1 MTEKDDCATQAAC
14 EAPKPTTRAAV
25 PPAPL
30 AQRRVADLVDVERG
44 EISREIFVDE
54 AIHQQELNNLFPRA
68 WLFVGHASQVPNPGD
83 YFSSRMGSDPV
94 LLTRDDKGDVFV
106 LLNSCRHRGMKVV
119 RYDEGNTM
127 QFTCPYHAWSY
138 SIDGSLVDVPGDLHG
153 VPHMKSA
160 YQGMLDKVKWGLV
173 RAPRVHNYKGL
184 VFANWD
190 PEAPDFDEYVGEF
203 HWWLDNLADAFD
215 GTEAGTEVFHGV
227 LKWRI
232 KSNWKFVSENF
243 LGDTYH
249 GASTHAS
256 VEAVGIGPGGR
267 GKRRHGERQNQG
279 GFSKGRMK
287 TSFRLGHG
295 ASDNLDYELPYPEFA
310 EPELTEYFDE
320 AWATRA
326 EKLQAEGRPLGG
338 RGPATLFPNMSFAA
352 GFPRSILV
360 AHPISA
366 TETEVWRWFLV
377 DKDAPDFVR
386 EWLREYYMRYGGPAG
401 MTEQDD
407 MENWDYATQA
417 SLGVVARRF
426 AYNYTQGL
434 GRERL
439 SDLEGAVHSDHAIAG
454 EVNARAFYR
463 RWVEYVDNTSQEELR
478 ASASVDDRRV
488 AIEQRE
494 AAAAAAAATEV
505 HA

>member
-1 MTEKDDCATQAAC
+1 MTIEDLERSAEQI
-14 EAPKPTTRAAV
+14 RAS
-25 PPAPL
+25 
-30 AQRRVADLVDVERG
+30 DLIDIESG
-44 EISREIFVDE
+44 QISREIFVDDR
-54 AIHQQELNNLFPRA
+54 IHKMELENLFPRA
-68 WLFVGHASQVPNPGD
+68 WLFVGHASQVPNAGD
-83 YFSSRMGSDPV
+83 FFSSWMGSDPV
-94 LLTRDDKGDVFV
+94 LMTRDDKGEVFV
-106 LLNSCRHRGMKVV
+106 LLNSCRHRGMRVS

-160 YQGMLDKVKWGLV
+160 YQGMLDKAKWGLV
-173 RAPRVHNYKGL
+173 RCPRVHNYKGL
-184 VFANWD
+184 IFATWD
-190 PEAPDFDEYVGEF
+190 PEAPDFEEYAGEF
-203 HWWLDNLADAFD
+203 HWWLDNLTDAFD
-215 GTEAGTEVFHGV
+215 GTEGETEVFRGV
-227 LKWRI
+227 MKWRI

-295 ASDNLDYELPYPEFA
+295 ASDNLAYELPYPEFA
-310 EPELTEYFDE
+310 EPELTEYFDA
-320 AWATRA
+320 AWAKRA
-326 EKLQAEGRPLGG
+326 EKLRAEGRPLGG
-338 RGPATLFPNMSFAA
+338 RGPATMFPNMSFSA
-352 GFPRSILV
+352 GFPRTILV

-366 TETEVWRWFLV
+366 TETEVWRWFIV
-377 DKDAPDFVR
+377 DKSAPDHVR
-386 EWLREYYMRYGGPAG
+386 EWLRQYYMRYAGPGG

-417 SLGVVARRF
+417 STGVVARRF
-426 AYNYTQGL
+426 PYNYQQGL
-434 GRERL
+434 GREQL
-439 SDLEGAVHSDHAIAG
+439 SELPGAVHSDHAIAG

-463 RWVEYVDNTSQEELR
+463 RWSEFVDNLDWPELTR
-478 ASASVDDRRV
+478 RASVDDRV
-488 AIEQRE
+488 DAIIGRE
-494 AAAAAAAATEV
+494 AAEA
-505 HA
+505 

>member
-1 MTEKDDCATQAAC
+1 MTIEDGR
-14 EAPKPTTRAAV
+14 PV
-25 PPAPL
+25 
-30 AQRRVADLVDVERG
+30 QRRVSDLVDVENG
-44 EISREIFVDE
+44 EISREIFVSE
-54 AIHQQELNNLFPRA
+54 EIHKQELENLFPRA
-68 WLFVGHASQVPNPGD
+68 WLFVGHASQVPAPGD

-94 LLTRDDKGDVFV
+94 LLTRDSDGEVHV
-106 LLNSCRHRGMKVV
+106 LLNSCRHRGMKVC

-138 SIDGSLVDVPGDLHG
+138 SMDGSLVDVPGDLHG

-160 YQGMLDKVKWGLV
+160 YQGKLDKSKWGLV
-173 RAPRVHNYKGL
+173 RTPRIHNYKGL

-190 PEAPDFDEYVGEF
+190 PEAPDFLDYVGDF

-215 GTEAGTEVFHGV
+215 GTEGGTEVFHGV

-295 ASDNLDYELPYPEFA
+295 ASDNLEYELPYPEFA
-310 EPELTEYFDE
+310 EPELTEYFDQQ
-320 AWATRA
+320 WQTRA
-326 EKLQAEGRPLGG
+326 EKLREEGRPLGG
-338 RGPATLFPNMSFAA
+338 RGPATLFPNMSMAA

-360 AHPISA
+360 AHPISP

-377 DKDAPDFVR
+377 DKDAPEHVR
-386 EWLREYYMRYGGPAG
+386 EWLRQYYMRYGGPAG

-417 SLGVVARRF
+417 SLGVVARRYP
-426 AYNYTQGL
+426 YNYQQGI
-434 GRERL
+434 GRENL
-439 SDLEGAVHSDHAIAG
+439 SELDRAVHSDHAIAG
-454 EVNARAFYR
+454 EVNARGFYR
-463 RWVEYVDNTSQEELR
+463 RWAEYVDNLSQAELAEAARTEER
-478 ASASVDDRRV
+478 IAEIQQRR
-488 AIEQRE
+488 
-494 AAAAAAAATEV
+494 AAAAAAKEENA
-505 HA
+505 

>member
-1 MTEKDDCATQAAC
+1 MTTESMHT
-14 EAPKPTTRAAV
+14 PGH
-25 PPAPL
+25 PPAE
-30 AQRRVADLVDVERG
+30 AVRASDLIDTEHG

-54 AIHQQELNNLFPRA
+54 GIHKRELEHLFPRA
-68 WLFVGHASQVPNPGD
+68 WLFVGHASQVPNAGD
-83 YFSSRMGSDPV
+83 FFSSWMGSDPV
-94 LLTRDDKGDVFV
+94 LMTRDDKGEVYV
-106 LLNSCRHRGMKVV
+106 LLNSCRHRGMKVC

-153 VPHMKSA
+153 VPHLKSA
-160 YQGMLDKVKWGLV
+160 YQGQLDKAKWGLV
-173 RAPRVHNYKGL
+173 RCPRVYDYKGL
-184 VFANWD
+184 IFATWD
-190 PEAPDFDEYVGEF
+190 AEAPDFLEYAGDF
-203 HWWLDNLADAFD
+203 RAWLDNLSDAFD
-215 GTEAGTEVFHGV
+215 GTEGETEVFRGV
-227 LKWRI
+227 QKWRI

-295 ASDNLDYELPYPEFA
+295 ASDNLGYELPYPEFA
-310 EPELTEYFDE
+310 EPEMTEYFDQ

-326 EKLQAEGRPLGG
+326 EKLRAEGRPLGG
-338 RGPATLFPNMSFAA
+338 RGPATMFPNMSFSA
-352 GFPRSILV
+352 GFPRTVLV

-366 TETEVWRWFLV
+366 TETEVWRWFIV
-377 DKDAPDFVR
+377 DKSAPDFVR
-386 EWLREYYMRYGGPAG
+386 EWLRQYYMRYAGPGG

-417 SLGVVARRF
+417 SQGVVARRF
-426 AYNYTQGL
+426 PYNYQQGL
-434 GRERL
+434 GREQL
-439 SDLEGAVHSDHAIAG
+439 SELDRAVHSDHAIAG

-463 RWVEYVDNTSQEELR
+463 RWAEFVDNLSWPELR
-478 ASASVDDRRV
+478 ERAASDDRID
-488 AIEQRE
+488 AIMARE
-494 AAAAAAAATEV
+494 VEDK
-505 HA
+505 

>member
-1 MTEKDDCATQAAC
+1 MTIEDLSMAST
-14 EAPKPTTRAAV
+14 
-25 PPAPL
+25 PPS
-30 AQRRVADLVDVERG
+30 RVSDLVDVDSG
-44 EISREIFVDE
+44 VISRNIFVNE
-54 AIHQQELNNLFPRA
+54 QIHKLELEYLFPRA

-83 YFSSRMGSDPV
+83 FFSSWMGSDPV
-94 LLTRDDKGDVFV
+94 LMTRDAKGEVYI
-106 LLNSCRHRGMKVV
+106 LLNSCRHRGMRVC

-138 SIDGSLVDVPGDLHG
+138 SMDGSLVDVPGDLHG

-160 YQGMLDKVKWGLV
+160 YHGRLEKEKWGLV
-173 RAPRVHNYKGL
+173 RCPRVHNYKGL
-184 VFANWD
+184 IFASWD
-190 PEAPDFDEYVGEF
+190 ENAPEFDDYVGDF
-203 HWWLDNLADAFD
+203 RFWLDNLADAFD
-215 GTEAGTEVFHGV
+215 GREGATEVFRGV

-232 KSNWKFVSENF
+232 RSNWKFVAENF

-279 GFSKGRMK
+279 GFSKGRLK

-310 EPELTEYFDE
+310 EPKLTEYFQH
-320 AWATRA
+320 AWDVRA
-326 EKLQAEGRPLGG
+326 EKLRSEGRALGG

-360 AHPISA
+360 AHPISP

-386 EWLREYYMRYGGPAG
+386 DWLREYYMRYGGPAG

-417 SLGVVARRF
+417 SLGVVARRYP
-426 AYNYTQGL
+426 YNYQQGL
-434 GRERL
+434 GEERL
-439 SDLEGAVHSDHAIAG
+439 SDLDGAVHSDHAIAG

-463 RWVEYVDNTSQEELR
+463 RWAEFVDNMSWPELMN
-478 ASASVDDRRV
+478 AAAVDDRVSKIMERANEV
-488 AIEQRE
+488 E
-494 AAAAAAAATEV
+494 A
-505 HA
+505 

>member
-1 MTEKDDCATQAAC
+1 MAYADGVVALVQKIND
-14 EAPKPTTRAAV
+14 TTVVAYKTITAAV
-25 PPAPL
+25 PTQL
-30 AQRRVADLVDVERG
+30 Q
-44 EISREIFVDE
+44 
-54 AIHQQELNNLFPRA
+54 NLFPRA
-68 WLFVGHASQVPNPGD
+68 WLFVGHASQVPNSGD
-83 YFSSRMGSDPV
+83 YFSSWMGSDPV
-94 LLTRDDKGDVFV
+94 LLTRDDKGEVHV

-160 YQGMLDKVKWGLV
+160 YQGLLDKAKWGLV

-256 VEAVGIGPGGR
+256 VEAVGIGPGGK

-310 EPELTEYFDE
+310 EPELTEYFDA
-320 AWATRA
+320 AWDKRA
-326 EKLQAEGRPLGG
+326 EKLRAEGRPLGG
-338 RGPATLFPNMSFAA
+338 RRGFHQASARCLIMSRSTSSWAICTAFSAA
-352 GFPRSILV
+352 PLRRL
-360 AHPISA
+360 SA
-366 TETEVWRWFLV
+366 TTHRFSVLGWE
-377 DKDAPDFVR
+377 
-386 EWLREYYMRYGGPAG
+386 
-401 MTEQDD
+401 
-407 MENWDYATQA
+407 A
-417 SLGVVARRF
+417 SLRM
-426 AYNYTQGL
+426 
-434 GRERL
+434 RL
-439 SDLEGAVHSDHAIAG
+439 
-454 EVNARAFYR
+454 
-463 RWVEYVDNTSQEELR
+463 T
-478 ASASVDDRRV
+478 
-488 AIEQRE
+488 
-494 AAAAAAAATEV
+494 
-505 HA
+505 

>member
-1 MTEKDDCATQAAC
+1 MTIDTVHT
-14 EAPKPTTRAAV
+14 PGH
-25 PPAPL
+25 PPAEPFR
-30 AQRRVADLVDVERG
+30 ASDLIDVERG

-54 AIHQQELNNLFPRA
+54 DIHKRELEHLFPRA
-68 WLFVGHASQVPNPGD
+68 WLFVGHASQVPNAGD
-83 YFSSRMGSDPV
+83 FFSSWMGSDPV
-94 LLTRDDKGDVFV
+94 LMTRDDKGDVYV
-106 LLNSCRHRGMKVV
+106 LLNSCRHRGMKVS

-153 VPHMKSA
+153 VPHLKSA
-160 YQGMLDKVKWGLV
+160 YQGQLDKAKWGLV
-173 RAPRVHNYKGL
+173 RCPRVYDYKGL
-184 VFANWD
+184 IFATWD
-190 PEAPDFDEYVGEF
+190 AEAPDFLDYAGDF
-203 HWWLDNLADAFD
+203 RAWLDNLSDAFD
-215 GTEAGTEVFHGV
+215 GTEGATEVFRGV
-227 LKWRI
+227 MKWRI

-310 EPELTEYFDE
+310 EPELTEYFDQ

-326 EKLQAEGRPLGG
+326 EKLRAEGRPLGG
-338 RGPATLFPNMSFAA
+338 RGPATMFPNMSFSA
-352 GFPRSILV
+352 GFPRTIMV

-377 DKDAPDFVR
+377 DTSAPDHVR
-386 EWLREYYMRYGGPAG
+386 EWLRQYYMRYAGPGG

-417 SLGVVARRF
+417 SQGVVARRF
-426 AYNYTQGL
+426 PYNYQQGL
-434 GRERL
+434 GREQL
-439 SDLEGAVHSDHAIAG
+439 SELDRAVHSDHAIAG

-463 RWVEYVDNTSQEELR
+463 RWAEFVDDLSWPELLER
-478 ASASVDDRRV
+478 AAVDDRIDTIKTR
-488 AIEQRE
+488 AAE
-494 AAAAAAAATEV
+494 AK
-505 HA
+505 